1 MDDFSPIPYIATV
14 LNSIFWV
21 FYGMPFVHPG
31 SRSLIFDWKLCLI
44 FVYYKHV
51 TSDWSWHSYMILHL
65 QSNCNSTWIAPTKSI
80 GDPKEYIGQT
90 CSWVQIYFSFCPSSL
105 EIVHLYSLVQHLQC
119 VHVEMY
125 WDLYSKCLKLVLSC
139 I

>member
-1 MDDFSPIPYIATV
+1 MGQISIRKRNALESLVRFSMCFERVEP
-14 LNSIFWV
+14 F
-21 FYGMPFVHPG
+21 FYN
-31 SRSLIFDWKLCLI
+31 FDWKLCLI